1 MLRYREIK
9 MMLTDLISEM
19 NNGDRL
25 PSRTVLSKKLDS
37 SRATIDKA
45 IKELAEEGMLESRF
59 GSGTYVARRLEG
71 VVSNVENWCLIV
83 PDISEAIYAGL
94 ARGVESGARERGA
107 NVILCNSESNA
118 AKQAEYIERL
128 ILAGIAGFIIVPVV
142 TKNVMEN
149 IGIYRSL
156 SRARIPFVFCNRD
169 VEGVFAPIVKS
180 NDYYGGYIATLHL
193 LERGYRQ
200 IAFLARQRYRTSIDR
215 CQGYISALLQQNI
228 EINRQ
233 RILLQ
238 EDSPNARTCELLLSR
253 MDAGMEV
260 DAVFCFND
268 YLALTLMRQLEARG
282 IRVPQDIAIV
292 GYDNIDVAA
301 AAKPSLTSVAYKT
314 GDIGRMAAR
323 VLGKLLDGKTREGFE
338 YYLMQPEIVI
348 RETSPEKYAPAQK
361 ENIRVLNG

>member
-9 MMLTDLISEM
+9 MMLTDMISDM

-45 IKELAEEGMLESRF
+45 IKELTEEGMLQSRF
-59 GSGTYVARRLEG
+59 GSGTYVARHLEG
-71 VVSNVENWCLIV
+71 VVSDVENWCLIV
-83 PDISEAIYAGL
+83 PDVSEAIYAGL
-94 ARGVESGARERGA
+94 ASGVENGARERKA

-118 AKQAEYIERL
+118 EKQAVYIERL

-149 IGIYRSL
+149 IGLYRSL
-156 SRARIPFVFCNRD
+156 CRARIPFVFCNRD
-169 VEGVFAPIVKS
+169 VEGVSAPIVKS

-193 LERGYRQ
+193 LDRGHRN

-215 CQGYISALLQQNI
+215 CQGYISALLQRNI

-233 RILLQ
+233 RIVLQ
-238 EDSPNARTCELLLSR
+238 EDSPNEDTCAELIHR
-253 MDAGMEV
+253 MKAGLEV

-268 YLALTLMRQLEARG
+268 YLALRLIKMLASQG
-282 IRVPQDIAIV
+282 IRVPEDIALV
-292 GYDNIDVAA
+292 GYDNINAGAA
-301 AAKPSLTSVAYKT
+301 ATPSLTSVAYKT

-323 VLGKLLDGKTREGFE
+323 VLGKLIDGKGREGFE
-338 YYLMQPEIVI
+338 YYLMQPEIII
-348 RETSPEKYAPAQK
+348 RQSSAPK
-361 ENIRVLNG
+361 RERR